1 MTSKWTGLIQIIPV
15 AAGVF
20 ACGYHVSRIDTLFIR
35 ADAQEIEQ
43 KEMRDVCVDIHKKVT
58 KIETILEERGH
69 S

>member
-1 MTSKWTGLIQIIPV
+1 M

-20 ACGYHVSRIDTLFIR
+20 TCGYHVSRIDILFSR